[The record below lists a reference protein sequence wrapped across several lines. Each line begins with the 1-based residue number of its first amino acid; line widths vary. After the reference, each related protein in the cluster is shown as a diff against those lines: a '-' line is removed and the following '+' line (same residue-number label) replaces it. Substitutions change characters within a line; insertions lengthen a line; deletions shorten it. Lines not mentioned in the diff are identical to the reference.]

1 MLDWSK
7 HKFTFHEESE
17 LPLYNKHYSRHGSA
31 SHYTGLTSRST
42 SLSPTACFSNLPPT
56 YADALP
62 PSQEKTGLPTSEMV
76 EGSPSKWKVAA
87 VVIFYLVAAIVM
99 VLANKWVLRA
109 TAIPIIFLLCQLLL
123 ATALLQ
129 IAGFLGFLEI
139 PNVDLKIAQKLLPLI
154 SINVVGLMFNTFC
167 LQYVDASFY
176 QIARGLVLP
185 FTVLA
190 SYLFLDSRPSPNIL
204 SAVVIVCVGFLGGVQ
219 SDHLHTSQLGIALG
233 ILSSMTTSVHAI
245 VVKRSLSVTSS
256 PIELAYYNNLFSAIF
271 LLPLIPFT
279 SEIASVRALV
289 STGGP
294 DLQTFLLGA
303 LITGLFGF
311 LISLAGFLS
320 IKITSPVTHMVSSA
334 VRGVLQTI
342 LGTVL
347 FGDLISANRLIS
359 IMVIL
364 GGSLA
369 YTAIK
374 DQENASQKFQLTSR
388 SKASQPLLPL
398 VSPSKIPTNLMILK
412 TVC

>member
-1 MLDWSK
+1 
-7 HKFTFHEESE
+7 
-17 LPLYNKHYSRHGSA
+17 
-31 SHYTGLTSRST
+31 
-42 SLSPTACFSNLPPT
+42 
-56 YADALP
+56 
-62 PSQEKTGLPTSEMV
+62 MV

-279 SEIASVRALV
+279 SEIASFRALV